1 LLSYRVFSAFWG
13 TFRAIETE
21 IGVTDNSGDLKLSAT
36 GLLLLL
42 LAATMLLF
50 ADAGPPHPSSAQ
62 SNAIYRGFVE

>member
-1 LLSYRVFSAFWG
+1 M
-13 TFRAIETE
+13 
-21 IGVTDNSGDLKLSAT
+21 TDNSGDLKLSAT